1 MTTMIEQA
9 ARREQA
15 AERNR
20 AQAEAAWRQAWWQTT
35 LTLGEVAES
44 DRAEVTAVLDTAQ
57 AILGQSRGWLSNR
70 RMTGRLFAT
79 LPPGFVHQLPPRL
92 AVAYCQSHGDPS
104 QAVTAL
110 RDAEA
115 RGLSLRDFAAELGTQ
130 PKSWL
135 REGEQHQ
142 RPVTVEQ
149 LRAQPAAAQAA
160 LIRQALDDPAVAS
173 RVFTAPRPALPA
185 SPPSSFPSAPALDDG
200 PHPHRPAA
208 QPVPDPGLPDVLH
221 LLGDART
228 GIEQAFRL
236 SVLKGLVGDEQV
248 LAALSAVEAE
258 AGFLRKYLTGAAV
271 DEAITQIMSDGAGA
285 GQ

>member
-1 MTTMIEQA
+1 MIEQA

-44 DRAEVTAVLDTAQ
+44 DRAGVTAVLDTAQ

-79 LPPGFVHQLPPRL
+79 LPPGYVHQLPPRL
-92 AVAYCQSHGDPS
+92 AIAYCQAHGDPVN
-104 QAVTAL
+104 AVAAL
-110 RDAEA
+110 RDAEQ
-115 RGLSLRDFAAELGTQ
+115 RGLSLRDFSAELGTQ

-149 LRAQPAAAQAA
+149 LRAQPAAMQAA

-173 RVFTAPRPALPA
+173 QVFTAPRPALPPA
-185 SPPSSFPSAPALDDG
+185 PPRPGLSPVLDG
-200 PHPHRPAA
+200 PHPHRPVA
-208 QPVPDPGLPDVLH
+208 QPVPDPGLPDVLR
-221 LLGDART
+221 LLAEART
-228 GIEQAFRL
+228 GVEQAFRL
-236 SVLKGLVGDEQV
+236 SVLKNLAGDEQV
-248 LAALSAVEAE
+248 LAALTAVEAE
-258 AGFLRKYLTGAAV
+258 TGFLRTYLGGTAT
-271 DEAITQIMSDGAGA
+271 DDAIAKILATEG
-285 GQ
+285 